1 MKDTTLKTSIA
12 LVILL
17 FISGCIGKQADK
29 SIPAEIFSVEN
40 MDLAVHPGDDF
51 YSYVNGTWIENTP
64 IPDDKSGLGIFDDLY
79 EKSREDIQ
87 NIIKEVTAVKDVE
100 DGSITQMIRDMY
112 NSGMDTVL
120 IDQLDTKPL
129 EDLFADI
136 EGISSIEDIF
146 VIAAE
151 LQLIGADP
159 FFFMAPFTDFDNS
172 DYTIAYI
179 GQAGISLPDR
189 DYYLLTDE
197 ATEKIRKDYLNY
209 LETIFEMLNEG
220 PDATLAN
227 ARTIMEIETRMAQHS
242 YSNLENRDMHK
253 MNNKHTLSE
262 LENLAPN
269 FNWRLFLAEIGLSD
283 LSVLN
288 VMQPPYFEELGD
300 MMNSVPI
307 EDWKVFLKWKLVN
320 SYSPFLSSRFEKQN
334 FDFYAK
340 TFGGMETMEPRWKRI
355 LDNTSRS
362 MGEAIGELYV
372 ERFFPPEA
380 KEEMIILVENLRKS
394 YEVRIEN
401 LSWMG
406 ADTKKEALAKLER
419 INVKVGYPDEWR
431 DYSGLVIRPDEY
443 LGNMFRISRL
453 DFKYHMEKC
462 GKPVDRNEWGMSPQQ
477 VNAYYHPGL
486 NEIVFPAGILQPPF
500 FNMLADDAM
509 NYGGI
514 GMVIAHEMSH
524 GFDDQGRNFD
534 KDGNLNDWWTE
545 EDAEEFKKRTS
556 VLVDQYN
563 RYEVLDSVF
572 IDGELT
578 LGENIA
584 DMGGATMSYHA
595 YQISL
600 EGEEIPEK
608 IDGFTGNQRFFLSYA
623 QIWRSKTR
631 DESMKTRIKTDVHSP
646 AKFRINGIVFN
657 MPEFYAAFPDIGPDN
672 EMFIPVDQR
681 AVIW

>member
-1 MKDTTLKTSIA
+1 MNSTTLKISIT
-12 LVILL
+12 LIIIV
-17 FISGCIGKQADK
+17 FISGCIGNQNDK
-29 SIPAEIFSVEN
+29 SVPAEIFSVEN
-40 MDLAVHPGDDF
+40 MNLEVHPGDDF
-51 YSYVNGTWIENTP
+51 YSYVNGTWLSNTP

-79 EKSREDIQ
+79 EKNREDIQ
-87 NIIKEVTAVKDVE
+87 NIIEEVSAVKDVQ

-112 NSGMDTVL
+112 NSGMDTVK
-120 IDQLDTKPL
+120 IDQLDTKPM
-129 EDLFADI
+129 EDLFVDI
-136 EGISSIEDIF
+136 EGISSMEDIF

-159 FFFMAPFTDFDNS
+159 FFFMAPFTDFENS
-172 DYTIAYI
+172 DFTIAYI

-197 ATEKIRKDYLNY
+197 ATLKIRQDYLNY

-220 PDATLAN
+220 PDATLEN
-227 ARTIMEIETRMAQHS
+227 ARKIMEIETRMAQHS
-242 YSNLENRDMHK
+242 FSNLDNRDMHK
-253 MNNKHTLSE
+253 INNKHTLEE
-262 LENLAPN
+262 LENLSPE
-269 FNWRLFLAEIGLSD
+269 FNWKLFLAEIGLQD

-288 VMQPPYFEELGD
+288 VMQPPYFEELGE

-320 SYSPFLSSRFEKQN
+320 SYSSYLSSRFEKQN

-362 MGEAIGELYV
+362 MGEAIGKLYV
-372 ERFFPPEA
+372 ERYFPPEA
-380 KEEMIILVENLRKS
+380 KQEMINLVENLRKS
-394 YEVRIEN
+394 YKLRIEN

-406 ADTKKEALAKLER
+406 AETKEEALTKLAR

-431 DYSGLVIRPDEY
+431 DYSELVIRPDEY
-443 LGNMFRISRL
+443 LGNMFRISRF
-453 DFKYHMEKC
+453 DFKYYMEKC

-500 FNMLADDAM
+500 FNLLADDAM

-514 GMVIAHEMSH
+514 GVVIAHEISH

-545 EDAEEFKKRTS
+545 EDAEEFKERTS
-556 VLVDQYN
+556 VLVDQFN
-563 RYEVLDSVF
+563 EYEVLDSVY
-572 IDGELT
+572 INGELT

-584 DMGGATMSYHA
+584 DLGGAMIGYHA

-600 EGEEIPEK
+600 EGKEVPEK
-608 IDGFTGNQRFFLSYA
+608 IDGYTGNQRFFLSFA

-631 DESMKTRIKTDVHSP
+631 DESLKTRIKTDVHSP
-646 AKFRINGIVFN
+646 EMFRVNGIVYN
-657 MPEFYAAFPDIGPDN
+657 MTEFYAAFPDIGAEN